1 MKEEELHYI
10 IEQQDYENK
19 QRIWK
24 KVVESLSKTYPQ
36 FSNQEKDI
44 DKGCKSNCDKQK
56 TTE

>member
-24 KVVESLSKTYPQ
+24 KVVESLSKTYPLKNKN
-36 FSNQEKDI
+36 FEI
-44 DKGCKSNCDKQK
+44 L
-56 TTE
+56 